1 MISSMEE
8 ITFAS
13 ALELSMGYFHIKLD
27 EDSDADADAD
37 AQKLCKV
44 VFPRRMGKYKYKC
57 LHIGIDI
64 P

>member
-13 ALELSMGYFHIKLD
+13 ALGLSMGYFHIKLD

-44 VFPRRMGKYKYKC
+44 VFP
-57 LHIGIDI
+57 
-64 P
+64 